1 MPDPKSSNDRHE
13 PDSRVIRF
21 EHEVVPLTRELH
33 RYAYAYTRNAADA
46 EDLVQE
52 TLLKAFR
59 AFDTLGGEYRLKAWL
74 LCIMRNTWISRHR
87 ATLRRPAETLVGDLN
102 DGHIHGGPS
111 SSGTPSAE
119 HLVLREMPEPQL
131 VAALGALPESLR
143 LTVYYVAVLGLSCH
157 EVASVMGVPKGTV
170 MSRMYRSR
178 LHLRRSLGAHPPV
191 AHVR

>member
-1 MPDPKSSNDRHE
+1 MSDPRDSDDRHE
-13 PDSRVIRF
+13 PGGRVRRF

-33 RYAYAYTRNAADA
+33 RYAYAYTRNPADA

-52 TLLKAFR
+52 TLLRAFR
-59 AFDTLGGEYRLKAWL
+59 AFDTLSGEYRLKAWL

-87 ATLRRPAETLVGDLN
+87 ATLRRPTETLVGDLT
-102 DGHIHGGPS
+102 DGHVHRGPS
-111 SSGTPSAE
+111 SSDTHSAE
-119 HLVLREMPEPQL
+119 HLALRDLPEPQL
-131 VAALGALPESLR
+131 VAALVSLPESLR
-143 LTVYYVAVLGLSCH
+143 LTMYYVAVVGMSCH

-170 MSRMYRSR
+170 MSRLYRSR